1 MGLHD
6 GHRERMKR
14 RFLRHGLASFD
25 DHNVLELLLFY
36 AIPRQ
41 DTNVLAH
48 RLIDAF
54 GTLDCVFEADAESLM
69 AVEGIGE
76 NTAALIRL
84 VPEAAKRYLMVKN
97 EVGQVLTDAESAG
110 RFFLPRFINCRN
122 ETVYLAC
129 LDAKMK
135 VLDCRPM
142 SSGSVNST
150 HIEVRSIAQMALL
163 QNASAVILAHNHTSG
178 IALPSKEDEIA
189 TIQVQQA
196 LKPLGVELLD
206 HIIVA
211 GDDFVSLAQNGLLR
225 SER

>member
-6 GHRERMKR
+6 GHRGRMKQ
-14 RFLRHGLASFD
+14 RFLRHGLTNFD

-36 AIPRQ
+36 AVPRQ

-48 RLIDAF
+48 RLMERFGGLDA
-54 GTLDCVFEADAESLM
+54 VFEADIEALM

-76 NTAALIRL
+76 SAAALIRL
-84 VPEAAKRYLMVKN
+84 VPEVTKRYLMVKS
-97 EVGQVLTDAESAG
+97 ELGDVLRDSEAAG
-110 RFFLPRFINCRN
+110 RYFMPRFINCRT

-135 VLDCRPM
+135 VLECQPL
-142 SSGSVNST
+142 STGSVNAA
-150 HIEVRSIAQMALL
+150 HVDVRAVVQKALL

-178 IALPSKEDEIA
+178 IALPSREDEI
-189 TIQVQQA
+189 TTVRLQQA
-196 LKPLGVELLD
+196 LRLVGVELLD

-211 GDDFVSLAQNGLLR
+211 GDDFVSLADNGLLR
-225 SER
+225 GE